1 MDVWGNTSAEIQRM
15 VSKIINWTLSA
26 DRAVP
31 SNDDDDSD
39 RLVRPFPW
47 HTNIVHLV
55 TIISFGTPVSF
66 WLPNGENDGCRP
78 KEQLGFLGERK

>member
-1 MDVWGNTSAEIQRM
+1 MQRFREWCQR
-15 VSKIINWTLSA
+15 SSTGTLSV
-26 DRAVP
+26 DRPVP

-55 TIISFGTPVSF
+55 YHYIIWDPSVLLASK
-66 WLPNGENDGCRP
+66 W
-78 KEQLGFLGERK
+78 

>member
-1 MDVWGNTSAEIQRM
+1 MARYTLYITMDVWGNTSAEIQRM
-15 VSKIINWTLSA
+15 VAKIINWTLSV
-26 DRAVP
+26 DRPVP

-55 TIISFGTPVSF
+55 YHYIIWDPSVLLASK
-66 WLPNGENDGCRP
+66 W
-78 KEQLGFLGERK
+78 